1 MEEKKGEREMENGI
15 YTFDELLNLFNF
27 FINLLSFF
35 LIFFIYEI
43 NCVGGRSIGF
53 FG

>member
-15 YTFDELLNLFNF
+15 YTFDELLNLFKF
-27 FINLLSFF
+27 FINYYYYFF
-35 LIFFIYEI
+35 LYEI

>member
-27 FINLLSFF
+27 FINLLFF
-35 LIFFIYEI
+35 FFIHEI